1 MSLTFTF
8 RRKITL
14 AIILA
19 ALGTLSLCA
28 TALMALNSVLESSRQ
43 VSALREVSSSLMG
56 IEVELYALTKQR
68 AGLTTPKI
76 EAFKMQSAKIRNH
89 HGELLSTALRSV
101 DTSVQQRA
109 AQVIPEVTNYLDSL
123 DSWLDLKITFGLSAS
138 EGLLGDLNS
147 SAIALNEKI
156 SGFSTLGG
164 QLKDIRQHE
173 KDFLLHADMDK
184 AMQALKIA
192 AELKATLV
200 EYGFEEYVSF
210 TAIYIQALTDVI
222 TSYGSLTE
230 AQSTL
235 EQQIKTVISLASDA
249 GRFIE
254 DNAMNTARLEAEQAA
269 KTANLMLITVGLL
282 VLILVTALLSWT
294 GVGATRNLTRTVEA
308 LKKIA
313 AGDLRVKVD
322 KQSDD
327 EFGQLA
333 DAVNQMTLD
342 LQGVVGHVTSTSNEL
357 SSMSE
362 SLSSA
367 VEKIA
372 EGNQTTSEQM
382 ISMAAATEQMNAT
395 VAEVSQTTAAVND
408 ATKQASLAAN
418 AGGEVISRALQA
430 LQQVADVVN
439 QNVGQMQELGRR
451 SQKIDLVI
459 DVIKNVAEQTN
470 LLALNAA
477 IEAARAGEA
486 GRGFAVVAD
495 EVRNLAQKTVG
506 ASNEITKIVHE
517 LQQGTR
523 EAITSIESGRDSVQR
538 STQFGAE
545 AAEAIHG
552 IEGQVESASDRTHQI
567 AVAIEQLAS
576 TMRDMAQNM
585 EHISAAVGESSFESA
600 AIVNTSQQVAR
611 RAIDL
616 KQITARF
623 KIQ

>member
-14 AIILA
+14 AITLA
-19 ALGTLSLCA
+19 ALGTLILCA
-28 TALMALNSVLESSRQ
+28 TALMALTSVLDSSRQ
-43 VSALREVSSSLMG
+43 VSALREVSSALM
-56 IEVELYALTKQR
+56 EVEIELYALTKQR
-68 AGLTTPKI
+68 AGLRSPEI
-76 EAFKMQSAKIRNH
+76 PAFEAQSAEIRSNH
-89 HGELLSTALRSV
+89 IQNLTTALRTV
-101 DTSVQQRA
+101 DIPVQQRA
-109 AQVIPEVTNYLDSL
+109 AEVIPEVTRHLDSL
-123 DSWLDLKITFGLSAS
+123 DNWLGLKIAFGLSAS
-138 EGLLGDLNS
+138 EGLLGKLNS
-147 SAIALNEKI
+147 SAAILDEKI

-164 QLKDIRQHE
+164 KLKDIRQHE
-173 KDFLLHADMDK
+173 KDFLLQADVDE
-184 AMQALKIA
+184 ALQALKIA
-192 AELKATLV
+192 AELKTTLV
-200 EYGFEEYVSF
+200 EYGFEEYV
-210 TAIYIQALTDVI
+210 ALTDSYTQALKEVMA
-222 TSYGSLTE
+222 SYGDLKE

-235 EQQIKTVISLASDA
+235 EQQIQTVISLASNTE
-249 GRFIE
+249 RFVA
-254 DNAMNTARLEAEQAA
+254 DSAMNAARLDAEQAA
-269 KTANLMLITVGLL
+269 QTANQMLIAVGLL

-294 GVGATRNLTRTVEA
+294 GVGAIRNLTRTVEA
-308 LKKIA
+308 LKNIA
-313 AGDLRVKVD
+313 AGDLTIRVD

-357 SSMSE
+357 SSMSD
-362 SLSSA
+362 SLSGA

-372 EGNQTTSEQM
+372 GGNQTTSEQT

-395 VAEVSQTTAAVND
+395 VSEVSETTAAVND

-418 AGGEVISRALQA
+418 AGGEVISRALQT

-451 SQKIDLVI
+451 SQKIDMVI

-495 EVRNLAQKTVG
+495 EVRTLAQKTVG
-506 ASNEITKIVHE
+506 ATNEITTIVHE

-523 EAITSIESGRDSVQR
+523 EAITSIESGRDSMQR
-538 STQFGAE
+538 STQLGAE
-545 AAEAIHG
+545 AAEAMHG

-600 AIVNTSQQVAR
+600 AIVNTSQQVAG